1 MSEKIQFFQDFVALF
16 AGLLAFFSFFFQF
29 FQFFGQFF
37 QDSGKFIKLFK
48 FGSSQILF
56 GYSQILDSTL
66 DFNALYGLRLG
77 NQFGPSVAKSRVWS
91 SSAKIFLIFL
101 GQEVPI
107 SILSVTKC
115 YLTIRTRSSQESIW

>member
-1 MSEKIQFFQDFVALF
+1 MSEKFNFFKI
-16 AGLLAFFSFFFQF
+16 LLPFLLVCWHFFHFFLQF
-29 FQFFGQFF
+29 FQFFWQFF

-77 NQFGPSVAKSRVWS
+77 NPFGPSVAKSRVWS